1 MQRYQWP
8 GYEMQLLRE
17 LQRQQNNAQFCDT
30 MLQTEGI
37 SVPTHSCILAALS
50 PYLSQ
55 KLSAS
60 PPPPYGQ
67 MRQLQLQAVKAQTLL
82 KLVGLL
88 YSGEVEVKGSIEQND
103 VLSAARQFGITDLV
117 EGQSFSISLND
128 DSNSLTPQE
137 DSSHLQSSEF
147 GDRVGTGLDDEKTN
161 AKTAE
166 TREDTEQRSHA
177 NRDEIPGEEQG
188 NSTEKHA
195 CANVGMK
202 SLAKMKQMQKMIMKE
217 TTQISIKVKL
227 RRRTKGEVWEVVSMQ
242 DADDTLSVL
251 SSMKQTDR
259 TNGEPSSV
267 QPGQLHKPET
277 LILQSATANS
287 PEPPPHPSNTPDSQ
301 LLCGDCL
308 NPNHNHDVESVPL
321 PQSQGPAEESEEQI
335 EKLLEDIMM
344 GLNILPNLKRDCKK
358 SHHLQPGHDGAP
370 AMCQVPV
377 TEDERAHS
385 QMHAPVGAAGCVY
398 NQDFGTQ
405 IGHSSASTVII
416 PNPQPNT
423 SHLSF
428 VNSRWIDSSLLTCC
442 TGIHC
447 CFTAQR
453 QPSCSS
459 LLLAHSDAV
468 LIQQHQQRSPQYHS
482 SMWQRDGTSHQSTP
496 LSKSLNCPYPEA
508 PTVRSVIP
516 TSLYSSGQ
524 KPHYLEHQEPSS
536 QGDQNILEFLPMMN
550 EAESLR
556 FFSLPCV
563 DDMRLPRCLS
573 PLEPFAS
580 AAKCQPILNNSTDQ
594 GEKIQPQP
602 SQNGR
607 SWLTENPGSLQFP
620 LSAITHRENK
630 SVYLPQDTNHSCWR
644 WQKHPENPQ
653 NRGTWAESV
662 SEVKSDQSKMK
673 ECLKWKQS
681 DTKGDAAEPKRRK
694 RKHTSHPQNAA
705 GSLLAYDVKVSDGT
719 KSQIN
724 LSVCSVSLS
733 SNNVLAKEREMATSA
748 LNIPNK
754 FIGIPDEPSAIT
766 ESSREK
772 TRGAGDLSI
781 DQTRIRTRSF
791 LKKTQETPSD
801 TSLENYLVLKPVA
814 CRAKILNKQGVSPV
828 RRKRGRPRK
837 AKLEESYPAISG
849 NNSHGA
855 ESEQQIDNNLP
866 KEKEEGDKTK
876 RRHKRRRRTRSEREV
891 IAVKKAKS
899 AETAG
904 KAEADDNDD
913 RKLDAPK
920 RQRMVTLKE
929 IQKLIKRQHSKTR
942 KSKESEDKE
951 TNETARDVGGEAK
964 ACGSRCEKLFKGTE
978 LDIDISQPQNGDR
991 IEEPCVNVT
1000 VDKNHNQIF
1009 NKSTAE
1015 YSKSRRDDTNSSTSE
1030 TSLLSEEYHP
1040 VFSFD
1045 VLGEEVAKL
1054 GAERE
1059 QAPRSSDEALKA
1071 SDAVSDTTQQTT
1083 INDEGSSHSDT
1094 HTALQEDKMPLD
1106 SSVNPQTAE
1115 RTHPPLSGAV
1125 GFIRSSGC
1133 NREEEEEEEEVEV
1146 DVLFYSPDK
1155 VAQSRECE
1163 NRLDNMNISPEE
1175 EEEEDVNEIDVTGDE
1190 AE

>member
-1 MQRYQWP
+1 MQRYRWP

-30 MLQTEGI
+30 LLQTEGI

-60 PPPPYGQ
+60 PPPPSGQ
-67 MRQLQLQAVKAQTLL
+67 KRQLQLQAVKAQTLL

-103 VLSAARQFGITDLV
+103 VLSAARQFGITALV
-117 EGQSFSISLND
+117 ERQSFSISLND

-137 DSSHLQSSEF
+137 DSSHQQSSEF
-147 GDRVGTGLDDEKTN
+147 GDRVGTGLDDKKTN

-166 TREDTEQRSHA
+166 TREDTEQPSPA

-195 CANVGMK
+195 CANIGTK
-202 SLAKMKQMQKMIMKE
+202 SLAKMKQMQKMMMKE

-251 SSMKQTDR
+251 TSLKQTDR

-287 PEPPPHPSNTPDSQ
+287 PEQPPHPNNAPDSQ
-301 LLCGDCL
+301 LLCSDCL
-308 NPNHNHDVESVPL
+308 TPNHNDDLESVPL
-321 PQSQGPAEESEEQI
+321 PQPQALVEESEEQI

-358 SHHLQPGHDGAP
+358 SHHLQRGHDGTP

-385 QMHAPVGAAGCVY
+385 QMPAPVGAAGCVY

-405 IGHSSASTVII
+405 IGHSSA
-416 PNPQPNT
+416 
-423 SHLSF
+423 
-428 VNSRWIDSSLLTCC
+428 
-442 TGIHC
+442 GIHC
-447 CFTAQR
+447 CFTAQN

-459 LLLAHSDAV
+459 LSPAPV

-482 SMWQRDGTSHQSTP
+482 SVTSIWQRDGTNHQSTP
-496 LSKSLNCPYPEA
+496 ISKSLNCIYPEA
-508 PTVRSVIP
+508 PTIRSVIP
-516 TSLYSSGQ
+516 PSLYSSGQ
-524 KPHYLEHQEPSS
+524 KPHYLAHEELSS
-536 QGDQNILEFLPMMN
+536 QDDENILEFLPMTNGN

-556 FFSLPCV
+556 YFSLPCV

-580 AAKCQPILNNSTDQ
+580 AAKRQPILNNSTNHD
-594 GEKIQPQP
+594 EKIHPQP

-630 SVYLPQDTNHSCWR
+630 SVYLPQDTNHSCWSRR

-662 SEVKSDQSKMK
+662 SEVKSDQRKIK
-673 ECLKWKQS
+673 ECLKCKQS
-681 DTKGDAAEPKRRK
+681 DTKGDAAVPKRRK
-694 RKHTSHPQNAA
+694 RKPTSHPQNAA
-705 GSLLAYDVKVSDGT
+705 SSLLAYNDVKVSDGT
-719 KSQIN
+719 LKKLKRFSQIN

-733 SNNVLAKEREMATSA
+733 SNNVLAKEREMAPSA

-754 FIGIPDEPSAIT
+754 FLGKPDEPSAIT

-791 LKKTQETPSD
+791 LKKTQTQTQETPSD

-814 CRAKILNKQGVSPV
+814 CRAKILNEQGVSPV

-837 AKLEESYPAISG
+837 AKLEENLPAING

-866 KEKEEGDKTK
+866 KEEEDGDKTK
-876 RRHKRRRRTRSEREV
+876 KRHKRRRRNRSEGEV

-920 RQRMVTLKE
+920 RPRMVTLKE
-929 IQKLIKRQHSKTR
+929 FQKLIKRQHSKTR
-942 KSKESEDKE
+942 KSKESKDKE
-951 TNETARDVGGEAK
+951 TNETARDVGGEARP
-964 ACGSRCEKLFKGTE
+964 CGSRCEKLFKGTE
-978 LDIDISQPQNGDR
+978 LDVDISQRQNGDG

-1015 YSKSRRDDTNSSTSE
+1015 YSKSRRHDTNSSTSEE

-1054 GAERE
+1054 AADRE
-1059 QAPRSSDEALKA
+1059 QTQRSSDEALKA
-1071 SDAVSDTTQQTT
+1071 SDAGGSDTTQQTT

-1094 HTALQEDKMPLD
+1094 HTAPQEDKMPLD
-1106 SSVNPQTAE
+1106 STLNPQTPE
-1115 RTHPPLSGAV
+1115 RTDPLSGAV
-1125 GFIRSSGC
+1125 GSGC
-1133 NREEEEEEEEVEV
+1133 NQEEEEEEVEV
-1146 DVLFYSPDK
+1146 DVLLYSPDK